1 MLLDADEKV
10 LVFAYHH
17 AVFDI
22 YNEELK
28 DYHPVEVTG
37 RQTAAEK
44 DANIKRFMEGHTN
57 ICMVSLRAAAG
68 LNLQRASCVVFGE
81 LDWSP
86 AIHSQAEDR
95 AHRIGQVDSVLC
107 YYLVAEEGTDE
118 VIQEFLG
125 LKVSQFNGIMG
136 DKAQTEEDKALA
148 QVVATEH
155 MSRIIQKLKNKKK

>member
-17 AVFDI
+17 SVFDT
-22 YNEELK
+22 YRDELK
-28 DYHPVEVTG
+28 DYHPVEITG
-37 RQTAAEK
+37 RQTSKEK
-44 DANIKRFMEGHTN
+44 DDNVRAFMEGKTN

-68 LNLQRASCVVFGE
+68 LNLQRATCVVFGE

-95 AHRIGQVDSVLC
+95 AHRIGQADSVLC

-125 LKVSQFNGIMG
+125 LKISQFNGIMG
-136 DKAQTEEDKALA
+136 DKAETEEDKAIA
-148 QVVATEH
+148 QAVATEH
-155 MSRIIQKLKNKKK
+155 MSKIIEKLKKGV